1 MADTLTAPAN
11 YIAGEW
17 RPSAGGD
24 TYEKRNPARPDEVV
38 GEFPSSA
45 REDVDLAVEA
55 ADAALPAWPRGPIAR
70 RAAVPPAAAN
80 LIEERAE
87 AIAADMPREM
97 GKPLREARM

>member
-45 REDVDLAVEA
+45 REDVDLAVQA
-55 ADAALPAWPRGPIAR
+55 ARTRGAPGRAGRSPGGPRC
-70 RAAVPPAAAN
+70 
-80 LIEERAE
+80 
-87 AIAADMPREM
+87 
-97 GKPLREARM
+97 